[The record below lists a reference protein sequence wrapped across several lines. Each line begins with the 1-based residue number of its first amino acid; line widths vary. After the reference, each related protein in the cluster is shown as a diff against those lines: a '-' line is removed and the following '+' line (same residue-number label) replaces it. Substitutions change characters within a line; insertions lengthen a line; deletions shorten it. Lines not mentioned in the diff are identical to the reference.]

1 LIGAEL
7 NSEVEHQTA
16 RDSTTGRPRPLGD
29 RGARMADHVAVVGPG
44 ATPDGK
50 GRGSATTSIET
61 GHPPR
66 GRPQRVSIGLLAF
79 ALPAALIM
87 AWSKKRDSV
96 GPP

>member
-44 ATPDGK
+44 AHPDGK
-50 GRGSATTSIET
+50 GRSEG
-61 GHPPR
+61 GHPSE
-66 GRPQRVSIGLLAF
+66 GRRERPKRLSLGILAL
-79 ALPAALIM
+79 AVPATLVLS
-87 AWSKKRDSV
+87 WSKKRKS
-96 GPP
+96 PES